1 MMSSPGSSLQTP
13 LISHMFHL
21 LCVLLGKINF
31 LLFLSVLKV
40 NVPLRPTSV
49 KQFSDNELIVT
60 VHQIVL
66 MFIFNSWF

>member
-1 MMSSPGSSLQTP
+1 MMSSPGSSFETS

-40 NVPLRPTSV
+40 NVPLHPTSV